1 MKLYILQLGDMG
13 NCTYVVEHKGEGLI
27 IDPAWNM
34 QAVSDFLE
42 EEKIQ
47 PKAILFTHG
56 HYDHVLGAN
65 ELMEKYNI
73 KGYIEQSD
81 AELSQLKESN
91 LVLYNKDYKEKLAG
105 LDVEFISTPG
115 HTRGSVCIKIGDLL
129 FTGDTLFPN
138 ACGRTDMPGGDSREL
153 LKSLRHLAQL
163 PPDTIVYSGH
173 SYGPD
178 GNGDTTIGKEI
189 KNNPFMK
196 MALREPDNF
205 EDMI

>member
-13 NCTYVVEHKGEGLI
+13 NCTYIIDHKGEGLI

-34 QAVSDFLE
+34 KAIQDFVE

-47 PKAILFTHG
+47 PKAVLFTHG
-56 HYDHVLGAN
+56 HYDHVTGAN

-73 KGYIEQSD
+73 KGYMEASD
-81 AELSQLKESN
+81 ADLSQLKESN
-91 LVLYNKDYKEKLAG
+91 LVLYDRDHKERLAG
-105 LDVEFISTPG
+105 LDIEFISTPG
-115 HTRGSVCIKIGDLL
+115 HTRGSVCIKIRELL

-153 LKSLRHLAQL
+153 LKSLRRLAAL
-163 PPDTIVYSGH
+163 PPETIVYSGH

-189 KNNPFMK
+189 KNNPFVK

-205 EDMI
+205 EDMF